1 MPDFDNGQRPGL
13 VTPAQE
19 KAAGAATPATA
30 IKNLQIGSS
39 VSAAEE
45 IGNPEKAFATLRAA
59 FALRGHRLERA
70 FHGDSKEPTYYAE
83 RWGLV
88 RYLPTLH
95 DVAMFLTQIG
105 GRL

>member
-1 MPDFDNGQRPGL
+1 MPDFDNGQRPGI

-30 IKNLQIGSS
+30 IKNLQSVGS
-39 VSAAEE
+39 VSTAEK
-45 IGNPEKAFATLRAA
+45 IGNPEKHFATLRAQ
-59 FALRGHRLERA
+59 FARQGHRFECT

-88 RYLPTLH
+88 RWLPTLH
-95 DVAMFLTQIG
+95 DAAMFLVQIG